1 MNYNNLFW
9 DKRHFYLESTVKSN
23 TKQKWRDWNWEE
35 LCVWNT
41 WLCSGTVTWKSYIL
55 PLPRMKTALLCLS
68 TSPLRT
74 GKTKK
79 TKKNDS
85 TFSQMLLV
93 ISNPRFKRPNEVDE
107 KREHCVFWFHFPDR
121 PSRLSLLSPSMG
133 CMKRTHPEDFN
144 TSSVRLLQSKAV
156 KIFSPNL
163 LSVDCLDRFPLFRET
178 VFNKEKASLRSRGK
192 GIH

>member
-1 MNYNNLFW
+1 MLNRFVAVNYNNLFW

-35 LCVWNT
+35 MCVWNT
-41 WLCSGTVTWKSYIL
+41 GLCSGTVTWKSYIL

-74 GKTKK
+74 GKKKK
-79 TKKNDS
+79 TKQKKNDS

-107 KREHCVFWFHFPDR
+107 KKRALCILISF
-121 PSRLSLLSPSMG
+121 SRQTIQTFTSQSVYGVYETQKTSLPAL
-133 CMKRTHPEDFN
+133 
-144 TSSVRLLQSKAV
+144 
-156 KIFSPNL
+156 
-163 LSVDCLDRFPLFRET
+163 
-178 VFNKEKASLRSRGK
+178 
-192 GIH
+192 